1 MVSDLINKYIENS
14 KVNGILIKWDKTVLN
29 IYVMPIVAG
38 ISDRNFYMS
47 EIQRAVLNWNKV
59 LRDCGIIIQFNPVKA
74 AEQADIVIHWT
85 KVGRVFEGMCKYP
98 SIIGGIIKKVSID
111 IGLPNSYSPK
121 NTTNESIFAT
131 MMHELGHALGL
142 GHGVDVDDIMYV
154 PHQKNIFSPSENDL
168 FVLKKIYL

>member
-14 KVNGILIKWDKTVLN
+14 KVNGILIKWDKAIINV
-29 IYVMPIVAG
+29 YVMPIIAG

-47 EIQRAVLNWNKV
+47 EIQRAILNWNKI
-59 LRDCGIIIQFNPVKA
+59 LKECKINIQFNSVNTP
-74 AEQADIVIHWT
+74 EQADIVIHWT

-98 SIIGGIIKKVSID
+98 SIVGGIIKKVSID

-142 GHGVDVDDIMYV
+142 GHGIEIDDIMFV
-154 PHQKNIFSPSENDL
+154 PHKKNIFSPSENDL